1 MVRRSLQLPLALLGT
16 AIGCAPPD
24 AAPGDSAA
32 LRRPPAVSFRLDS
45 AISAA
50 PACGAAV
57 ATPPAA
63 ATLPPL
69 AGTYLL
75 TLVATDGSRRGAT
88 AHGRL
93 WLARTSARDRS
104 PGNGRGPARPD
115 TASTPYVGATD
126 LDFATVGAPMDW
138 ADTVNIPRPTSRDP
152 IYPGV
157 LAKVRPP
164 PDSAGASTAW
174 PFFLVGTLHN
184 TRDESGWVDGPGIVL
199 VVQAA
204 GPASLVGR
212 WGPWG
217 RKVDGRGYFCLRRV
231 RGTAPGA
238 A

>member
-1 MVRRSLQLPLALLGT
+1 MLRRSLQLPLALLGT
-16 AIGCAPPD
+16 AIGCAPRD
-24 AAPGDSAA
+24 AAPGDSTA
-32 LRRPPAVSFRLDS
+32 LRHPPALSFGLDS
-45 AISAA
+45 AVAAA
-50 PACGAAV
+50 PVCDA
-57 ATPPAA
+57 AA
-63 ATLPPL
+63 ATRTTAAALPPL

-104 PGNGRGPARPD
+104 PRTGRGPARSD

-157 LAKVRPP
+157 LVRVASP
-164 PDSAGASTAW
+164 PDSTGGSAAW

-199 VVQAA
+199 VVQAS

-217 RKVDGRGYFCLRRV
+217 RKVDGRGYFCLRQV
-231 RGTAPGA
+231 GVTAPGA